1 MHNIKVVQWHAS
13 YLPGGGGYSLYSS
26 ILGEFIDYLGVRIG
40 NPVFFLGYMYL
51 FRFSN
56 ELP

>member
-1 MHNIKVVQWHAS
+1 MACKLS
-13 YLPGGGGYSLYSS
+13 PGGGGGGYSLYGS